1 MKEKI
6 WTIIGGVG
14 FFMILAGGCALDS
27 ECMTMPVMMVA
38 AGLILAFLSSRVI
51 LIEE

>member
-14 FFMILAGGCALDS
+14 FFLILAGGCAMDS
-27 ECMTMPVMMVA
+27 EGLAIPVTMVA
-38 AGLILAFLSSRVI
+38 AGLILALLSSRVI